1 MDDYDDRLEHLRDA
15 EGEDNTDPSAPDA
28 PGCFPRIPT
37 AEEFEAMEP
46 SARHAFNKAYE
57 AANAKP
63 TTCPV
68 ERVIEAMES
77 HSPLDAA
84 IAGGMK
90 GPIGPLYVVPED
102 ERF

>member
-1 MDDYDDRLEHLRDA
+1 MGDYDDRLEHLRDA
-15 EGEDNTDPSAPDA
+15 EGEDNTDPDAPDA
-28 PGCFPRIPT
+28 PGCFP
-37 AEEFEAMEP
+37 A
-46 SARHAFNKAYE
+46 
-57 AANAKP
+57 P

-68 ERVIEAMES
+68 EHAIEVMET

-90 GPIGPLYVVPED
+90 GPLGPLYALTDE